1 MEANDAFVDPRN
13 NHGVSWRAI
22 AAGALGAAAL
32 SLVLILLGLG
42 FGFSAVSPWLNAGIS
57 TEALGISAIIWLAL
71 TQIAASG
78 LGGYLAGRLRVRWAN
93 VQDDEVFFRDTAHGF
108 LAWSLATLLTAA
120 LIFGSLGGA
129 LNSGVQAGASV
140 ASGVAEGAT
149 SAVGQPDRQGN
160 DDSLG
165 YYVDSLFRS
174 EPQSLSLSPDQDQ
187 DQAVRAEALR
197 IFIRNSDSAGGQ
209 LNPEDKQYLGGLVA
223 QRTNL
228 NQAQAEQRVEE
239 IYQAAMQMIEEA
251 QAAIKSTA
259 DEAREAAAWSSLW
272 MFVALLCGAF
282 VASLAATFGGKQ
294 RDQLDYS

>member
-1 MEANDAFVDPRN
+1 
-13 NHGVSWRAI
+13 
-22 AAGALGAAAL
+22 
-32 SLVLILLGLG
+32 
-42 FGFSAVSPWLNAGIS
+42 VSPWLNAGIS
-57 TEALGISAIIWLAL
+57 TEALGISAILWLAL

-93 VQDDEVFFRDTAHGF
+93 VRDDEVFFRDTAHGF

-120 LIFGSLGGA
+120 LVLGSLGGA

-140 ASGVAEGAT
+140 ASGAVEGAT
-149 SAVGQPDRQGN
+149 SAAGQPDRQGN

-174 EPQSLSLSPDQDQ
+174 EQQSLSLSPDQ

-223 QRTNL
+223 QRSNL
-228 NQAQAEQRVEE
+228 DQAQAEQRVEE
-239 IYQAAMQMIEEA
+239 IYQRAMQTIEEA
-251 QAAIKSTA
+251 RAAIKSTA
-259 DEAREAAAWSSLW
+259 EEVREAAAWSSLW

-294 RDQLDYS
+294 RDQLD